1 MVNILSNLNSNNPI
15 VISVFSMKELMKKK
29 LGELDKIHENADVK
43 KMSFLPIMRSGPIH
57 NHEEVIL
64 QEPGAGPLPFKNIKL
79 ENQQVKNEKILEE
92 TDERKL
98 KMKMLE
104 ISLMQKITMIKL

>member
-1 MVNILSNLNSNNPI
+1 MME
-15 VISVFSMKELMKKK
+15 VF
-29 LGELDKIHENADVK
+29 I
-43 KMSFLPIMRSGPIH
+43 
-57 NHEEVIL
+57 
-64 QEPGAGPLPFKNIKL
+64 GAGPLPFKNIKL

-104 ISLMQKITMIKL
+104 ISLMQKMTMIKL